1 MTAKMKRRDFITLLG
16 GAAVAWPLAARAQ
29 QVAMP
34 VVGFLGTTTPNDYA
48 SRVAAFH
55 EGLKEAGYIEGQNV
69 AMEYRWPE
77 GRYDRLPM
85 LAADLVRRQV
95 AVIAAAGPPAARA
108 AKAATSTVPI
118 VFTSGD
124 DPVEA
129 GLVWSLNRPGGNITG
144 VHLFLTELNAK
155 KLGLMRDLLPHLQA
169 MAALLNPTSQNADPQ
184 SKELQAAGRA
194 LGLHIDIFNASSE
207 SEIDA
212 AFTAI
217 AQQRLGALV
226 VGNDPFFFSRREQLV
241 ALAARHAIPV
251 VYDLREFADAGGLM
265 TYGTNLKN
273 AYRQAGVYVGRIL
286 KGEKPAD
293 LPVLRSTKFE
303 FVINLRTA
311 KALGLTLPPG
321 LLAIA
326 DEVIE

>member
-1 MTAKMKRRDFITLLG
+1 MTVTIGRRELLAALG
-16 GAAVAWPLAARAQ
+16 GAAAWPLAARAQ

-129 GLVWSLNRPGGNITG
+129 GLVRSLNRPGGNITG

-155 KLGLMRDLLPHLQA
+155 KLGLMRDLLPQLQA
-169 MAALLNPTSQNADPQ
+169 MAALLNPASKNADPQ
-184 SKELQAAGRA
+184 SKELQAAGSA

-212 AFTAI
+212 AFIAI

-311 KALGLTLPPG
+311 KALGLTFPPG

>member
-1 MTAKMKRRDFITLLG
+1 MKRREFITLVG
-16 GAAVAWPLAARAQ
+16 GAAPAWPLAARAQ

-95 AVIAAAGPPAARA
+95 AVIAAGGPSAARA

-129 GLVWSLNRPGGNITG
+129 GLVRSLNRPGGNITG

-155 KLGLMRDLLPHLQA
+155 KLGLMRDLLPQVRA
-169 MAALLNPTSQNADPQ
+169 MAALLNPASQNADPQ
-184 SKELQAAGRA
+184 SKELRAAGRA
-194 LGLHIDIFNASSE
+194 LGLHIDIFHASSE

-226 VGNDPFFFSRREQLV
+226 VGNDPFFLGRREQLV

-251 VYDLREFADAGGLM
+251 VYDVREFADAGGLM

-311 KALGLTLPPG
+311 KALGLTFPPG

>member
-1 MTAKMKRRDFITLLG
+1 
-16 GAAVAWPLAARAQ
+16 
-29 QVAMP
+29 MP
-34 VVGFLGTTTPNDYA
+34 VVGFLGTTTPHDYA

-55 EGLKEAGYIEGQNV
+55 EGLKEVSYIEGQNV

-85 LAADLVRRQV
+85 LAADLVSRQV
-95 AVIAAAGPPAARA
+95 AVIAAGGPPAARA
-108 AKAATSTVPI
+108 AKAATSTIPI
-118 VFTSGD
+118 VFTSRD

-129 GLVWSLNRPGGNITG
+129 GLVRSFNRPGGNITG

-155 KLGLMRDLLPHLQA
+155 KLGLMRDLLPQLQA
-169 MAALLNPTSQNADPQ
+169 MAALLNPTSQSADPQ
-184 SKELQAAGRA
+184 SKELQVAGRA
-194 LGLHIDIFNASSE
+194 LGLHIDIFHASSE

-217 AQQRLGALV
+217 AQQRLGALI
-226 VGNDPFFFSRREQLV
+226 VGNDPFYFSRREQLI

-265 TYGTNLKN
+265 TYGTNLKT

-293 LPVLRSTKFE
+293 LPILRSTKFE
-303 FVINLRTA
+303 FVINLKTA
-311 KALGLTLPPG
+311 KALGLTFPPG